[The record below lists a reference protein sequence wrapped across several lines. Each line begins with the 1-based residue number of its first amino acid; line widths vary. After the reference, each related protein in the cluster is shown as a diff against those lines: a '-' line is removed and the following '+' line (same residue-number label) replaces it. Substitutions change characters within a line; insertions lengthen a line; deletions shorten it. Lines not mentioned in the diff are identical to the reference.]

1 MTTANGLNSG
11 RITQEISGNETTE
24 MRENVRSEK
33 YTTAARNGIQLVDE
47 RRKDF
52 NVYEALQS
60 DQTKFKRKTVNRC
73 VVINLYPANVEN
85 RVSS

>member
-33 YTTAARNGIQLVDE
+33 HTTAARDGELLVDE
-47 RRKDF
+47 RRKDL

-60 DQTKFKRKTVNRC
+60 HQWPDKF
-73 VVINLYPANVEN
+73 
-85 RVSS
+85 